1 MLLTEAFVLL
11 DFHKNDI
18 VANLADAV
26 PGDDTFTF
34 TSPETAESSGTGK
47 NQRFNFSGFT
57 VEFQIYRT
65 AETFTGTG
73 IDYFFLF

>member
-47 NQRFNFSGFT
+47 NQRLYFSSFT